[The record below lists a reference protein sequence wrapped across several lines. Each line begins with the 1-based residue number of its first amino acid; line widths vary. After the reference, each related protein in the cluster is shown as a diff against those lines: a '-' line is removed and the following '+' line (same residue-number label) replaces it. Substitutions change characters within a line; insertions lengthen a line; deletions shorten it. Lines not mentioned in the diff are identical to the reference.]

1 MPVTAGSPT
10 PRDDDLSGVLSD
22 IGLGMM
28 ASTRARLANSP
39 ETRQFLELGLALLRE
54 NLLGH
59 TGPDFDNGKR
69 SSLFES
75 VSRERI
81 MQVASGSDNER
92 VRMLSVNM
100 FRHRWDRKD
109 RYTEDL
115 ISYMFR
121 LAPQK
126 EHLDAM
132 DAVSGQLI
140 TQMDIHDF
148 IRTLAGHELT
158 TMLDDPMAEVQ
169 AIVQNAL
176 PNHPRVREFC
186 RAQLDNLLPRWAH
199 LYEKVATAYGLNL
212 RPGHTWLDVA
222 IMFNAVIEGELAWT
236 RVGGRRTLSN
246 GQDVL
251 TSTILAMMPSL
262 VSGPGITT
270 PR

>member
-1 MPVTAGSPT
+1 VPVTAGSPA
-10 PRDDDLSGVLSD
+10 PQDDDLSGVLCD
-22 IGLGMM
+22 IGHGMM
-28 ASTRARLANSP
+28 ASTKARLANSA
-39 ETRQFLELGLALLRE
+39 ETRQFLELGLNLLRK

-59 TGPDFDNGKR
+59 TGPDFDNGER

-75 VSRERI
+75 ISRERI
-81 MQVASGSDNER
+81 MQLAGESANDR
-92 VRMLSVNM
+92 LRMLSVNM

-121 LAPQK
+121 LAPQA

-132 DAVSGQLI
+132 DATSVRLV

-148 IRTLAGHELT
+148 VRTLADHELT
-158 TMLDDPMAEVQ
+158 TMLADPMAGVQ

-186 RAQLDNLLPRWAH
+186 RAQLDNLLPRWAS
-199 LYEKVATAYGLNL
+199 LYEKVAAAYGLDL

-222 IMFNAVIEGELAWT
+222 IMFNTVIEGELVWT
-236 RVGGRRTLSN
+236 RVGGQRTLSN
-246 GQDVL
+246 GEGVL
-251 TSTILAMMPSL
+251 AATILTMLPSL
-262 VSGPGITT
+262 VSGPGIA